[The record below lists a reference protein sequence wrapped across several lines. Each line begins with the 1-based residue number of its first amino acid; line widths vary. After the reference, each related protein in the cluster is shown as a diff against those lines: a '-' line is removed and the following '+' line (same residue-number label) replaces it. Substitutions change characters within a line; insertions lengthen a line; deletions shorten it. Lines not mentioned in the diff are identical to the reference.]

1 MQRYRLIGTSAFDE
15 TPATVVSSSS
25 ATQMV
30 PQTPL
35 MLTSASPGQFM
46 LVHHNG
52 QCYMMSATQYFGT
65 NQQIAA
71 IRPQQQQ
78 QQQFSAPAT
87 SCTTTITTSAQ
98 DFSKSYSTNKHNRF
112 QIRQMQ

>member
-1 MQRYRLIGTSAFDE
+1 
-15 TPATVVSSSS
+15 
-25 ATQMV
+25 MV
-30 PQTPL
+30 PQAPL

-71 IRPQQQQ
+71 VRPLALT
-78 QQQFSAPAT
+78 FTVYNLKFFFTTPLLFIFFPVFLFFFFINLVLT
-87 SCTTTITTSAQ
+87 SFAA
-98 DFSKSYSTNKHNRF
+98 
-112 QIRQMQ
+112 